1 MNIKE
6 LRTKQGLTMKDLAD
20 KMEVSVATVS
30 RWEKAPEELC
40 RIHLQETYRRHPF

>member
-6 LRTKQGLTMKDLAD
+6 LRKKHGLALKDLAD

-30 RWEKAPEELC
+30 RWEKAPEKMK
-40 RIHLQETYRRHPF
+40 Q